1 MDVATLVVKLEA
13 DTKEALANLGG
24 MTSKLQDIG
33 KNMKKT
39 GDTMTKFVTGPILA
53 LTGGMF
59 ALASK
64 TGDYAD
70 RILDLTEIT
79 GMSAQSIQ
87 EWQHVAKIAGVSTE
101 TVTNAVEGLVRRL
114 PQLEAEGGRS
124 TEQLAKLGLTF
135 DDLNKMKPD
144 EMVDTLINSLS
155 QMEDP
160 LERNAIGASLF
171 GGAWKDIAP
180 ILSLGADEIENL
192 KIEANELGGVMSDD
206 ALNGAND
213 FRVEIEKLK
222 TEFGAIFRELATK
235 FLPVLKDDILPL
247 IRSKIIPAI
256 SDFADMIGRLFDWYK
271 KLSPELQTLI
281 GGFVVFLTVLGP
293 ILSVVGSILMALPI
307 LATVF
312 GFLVSPVGLVVL
324 AIGGLIAIGIALWK
338 NWDTIKEKAFDVW
351 NKIKET
357 FDKFKEID
365 LFEVGKNIIKSLW
378 EGLVNFW
385 NEVKDRVSQIGTSI
399 ADAMAGKT
407 ISTIDPRTNLGAGG
421 LPTGNTGSG
430 GTNNT
435 VIINGANVRTP
446 AEIAKET
453 QKTLRNFAIGYQ

>member
-24 MTSKLQDIG
+24 MTSNLQDIG

-70 RILDLTEIT
+70 RILDLTDIT

-87 EWQHVAKIAGVSTE
+87 EWQHVAKIAGVETE

-124 TEQLAKLGLTF
+124 TEQLQKLGLSF
-135 DDLNKMKPD
+135 EDLNKMKPD
-144 EMVDTLINSLS
+144 QMVDTLIKSLS
-155 QMEDP
+155 EMEDP
-160 LERNAIGASLF
+160 LERNAIGSSLF

-180 ILSLGADEIENL
+180 ILSLGADAIDNL
-192 KIEANELGGVMSDD
+192 KVEANELGAVMSDD
-206 ALNGAND
+206 ALEGANN
-213 FRVEIEKLK
+213 FRIEMEKLK
-222 TEFGAIFRELATK
+222 TEFGSIFRELSSK
-235 FLPVLKDDILPL
+235 FIPVLRDDILPL

-271 KLSPELQTLI
+271 KLSPELQVLI

-293 ILSVVGSILMALPI
+293 ILSVVGSILMALPM

-312 GFLVSPVGLVVL
+312 GFLISPVGLVVL
-324 AIGGLIAIGIALWK
+324 AIAGLIAVGVLLWK
-338 NWDTIKEKAFDVW
+338 NWDNIKEKAFEVW
-351 NKIKET
+351 NKVKEA
-357 FDKFKEID
+357 FDKFKEIN
-365 LFEVGKNIIKSLW
+365 LYEIGKGILMGLW
-378 EGLVNFW
+378 NGLLDFW
-385 NEVKDRVSQIGTSI
+385 NEIKDRVSQIGSSI
-399 ADAMAGKT
+399 ADAMSGKT
-407 ISTIDPRTNLGAGG
+407 ISTIDPRTNLSMGG
-421 LPTGNTGSG
+421 LPTSDRTINTS
-430 GTNNT
+430 NNT